1 MPADP
6 AALRAALLSQAE
18 QQLAQAQ
25 AEQQQAMA
33 GKPGASPKPVLKQT
47 DEDLVFEQAT
57 DMLWNPLV
65 GPALRSALYKVLAG
79 TPGMAVDAHAAD
91 AGGRPAV
98 EISRYNSVAGV
109 EEQTFENPATGA
121 VLETAFFY
129 GAGKP
134 EGTDL
139 YTSVTSGNTLP
150 GDPY

>member
-1 MPADP
+1 
-6 AALRAALLSQAE
+6 LLSQAE
-18 QQLAQAQ
+18 QQQAQ

-47 DEDLVFEQAT
+47 DDDLVFEQAT

-79 TPGMAVDAHAAD
+79 TPGVVVDAHAAD
-91 AGGRPAV
+91 AGGRPAI